1 MNWPDKSV
9 QGAIM
14 KVVRRFVLIQ
24 GKTLSLYVEGKKKA
38 VWDWVDDEDSLEEL
52 LKTVEYCRTFVL
64 EAT

>member
-1 MNWPDKSV
+1 MIK
-9 QGAIM
+9 
-14 KVVRRFVLIQ
+14 RRFVLIQ
-24 GKTLSLYVEGKKKA
+24 GETLSLYVDGKKKA